1 MSDFYCEEVFSG
13 KTKVKIVK
21 ETENTLAFYHTK
33 PSWTTHIVIVPKLH
47 VENLL
52 AAKPDLII
60 EIVNIAQNI
69 IKELKLNESNYKL
82 ITNGGSFQDG
92 NHLHFHLVSG
102 KRVED
107 IGE

>member
-1 MSDFYCEEVFSG
+1 MSDFYCEDVFSG

-21 ETENTLAFYHTK
+21 ETDTVLAFYHTK

-47 VENLL
+47 VENFL
-52 AAKPDLII
+52 AAKPELIV
-60 EIVNIAQNI
+60 EIVNIAQTI
-69 IKELKLNESNYKL
+69 IKDLKLNESNYKL

>member
-13 KTKVKIVK
+13 KTAVEKIK
-21 ETENTLAFYHTK
+21 ETDNILAFYHTK
-33 PSWTTHIVIVPKLH
+33 PSWTTHIVIVPKQH
-47 VENLL
+47 VENFLVASPEL
-52 AAKPDLII
+52 ITEICNAAKD
-60 EIVNIAQNI
+60 V
-69 IKELKLNESNYKL
+69 IKELKLDETNYKL

-102 KRVED
+102 KRIEN